1 MFAKNSSVKDRT
13 FTDESGI
20 KLEEIEKR
28 WQLQFSL
35 GVEQKSKLDWVK
47 AHLSGKYPSG
57 VMLEDMLDEL
67 LELYLE
73 KHSPERRKERREKRK
88 QRGDTMKA
96 SSVKRSRHIPAEL
109 RDAVF
114 VRDGGK
120 CTFVGVDGRSCDS
133 CHGLEV
139 DHVLPFSLGGEHSLS
154 NLRLRCRTHN
164 RLEAERVL
172 GKDVMAR
179 HVGASG

>member
-1 MFAKNSSVKDRT
+1 MKHPEAANSERSNPSNNQVPKTQLRTNKLVAAGPVFFHDCQQSVAKGELPLFAKNLSVKDRT

-57 VMLEDMLDEL
+57 VMLEEMLDEL

-88 QRGDTMKA
+88 TSG
-96 SSVKRSRHIPAEL
+96 SSVKASHAAS
-109 RDAVF
+109 DG
-114 VRDGGK
+114 VR
-120 CTFVGVDGRSCDS
+120 
-133 CHGLEV
+133 
-139 DHVLPFSLGGEHSLS
+139 
-154 NLRLRCRTHN
+154 
-164 RLEAERVL
+164 
-172 GKDVMAR
+172 
-179 HVGASG
+179 